1 MKFKKFLTVALGLVM
16 GLPLAAG
23 CAPSEEEGGGDQGG
37 STEDIVFSDVWS
49 AGMSQNLPRV
59 KRIRST

>member
-37 STEDIVFSDVWS
+37 STEDIVFSRKT
-49 AGMSQNLPRV
+49 LPRV